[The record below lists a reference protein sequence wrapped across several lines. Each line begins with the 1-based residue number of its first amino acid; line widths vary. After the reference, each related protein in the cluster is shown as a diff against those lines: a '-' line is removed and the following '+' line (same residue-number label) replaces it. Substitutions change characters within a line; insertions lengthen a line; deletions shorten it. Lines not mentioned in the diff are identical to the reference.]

1 MTRHQRRRLA
11 RKRKDAKAEIML
23 RRALHVL
30 ATEKAKANL
39 SQPYRGKRSP
49 KGVVSQIYSGAANP
63 MGYTRPLRYSKGPA
77 K

>member
-11 RKRKDAKAEIML
+11 RQRKDAKAQIML
-23 RRALHVL
+23 NRALRVL

-39 SQPYRGKRSP
+39 SQPFRGKRTP
-49 KGVVSQIYSGAANP
+49 KGMVSQIYLDRANP
-63 MGYTRPLRYSKGPA
+63 VGYTRPLRYSKGAA